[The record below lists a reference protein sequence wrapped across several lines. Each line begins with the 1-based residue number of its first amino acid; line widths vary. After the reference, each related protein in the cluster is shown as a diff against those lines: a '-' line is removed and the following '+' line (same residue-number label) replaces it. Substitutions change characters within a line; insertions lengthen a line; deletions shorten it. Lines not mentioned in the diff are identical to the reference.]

1 MKRKITQIGRL
12 FAAAALFFGASSWAS
27 AQETVTATW
36 ALTEG
41 GVQAATFSAENVLEG
56 TMSAVSPFDFVGTE
70 NWRDAENAYL
80 DPEVL
85 FTQVSP
91 SEKASA
97 PQAAI
102 SFTLTPVEGVTF
114 IPTKLTVNAG
124 RFGSDSGNQLDV
136 YVKTSAGS
144 VKLNDAVIE
153 PLRSQKAMYTEVAL
167 DIKDIAVKGEPVI
180 IEFWFKCDATKKVG
194 LNNLVITGTY
204 TQEAPAAAP
213 KVAYLC
219 GATETTE
226 GVYNAL
232 VAAGMDVIALNYD
245 DKTLTGELEA
255 DGLAGYDLVVLAG
268 KTGSSSALAA
278 SFDKIVGK
286 VPVLSTKA
294 FWYAKTSPAGTNG
307 DNPGTAETPSLSIDR
322 VDLYAEHDIFA
333 GIDGNNIGVFN
344 ASDAITTGRYMQS
357 NGQFADNTPAQTTIA
372 TVGGQ
377 DAIAEA
383 WVDGKGFVMIP
394 FDANDATCAAD
405 GLTEAGAKL
414 FVNAA
419 NYLIAGK
426 QYEVPYVG
434 TCPKPVITTTRI
446 DQTVKYTL
454 SITAT
459 AEPAID
465 GLKIYYTIDGSEPT
479 AETGTLY
486 DAETP
491 VELVND
497 CTVKAIACADK
508 YRNSEVAEYAFVNEA
523 MTKLATPVIATAQN
537 EKDVTVTITS
547 TNEGVEPTAYAIYYT
562 IDGTEP
568 TANSKVYTEPFTF
581 AGGSATVK
589 AIAIG
594 EGYKNSDVAT
604 QQITNTGYVA
614 REKTLYQSDFNMLP
628 TSWGYYD
635 PESCDE
641 QYSGKGIA
649 ADPNASWDKNITFI
663 DKGKSGSG
671 KWHDWA
677 FESSKCRVF
686 LPIQQALGGVGS
698 AYGPATEAD
707 AGATQGALAY
717 TDESGTSVTFTYTKQ
732 LEAPFDIIMYLGTGS
747 TSGTL
752 KCAVQVSDDMTEW
765 ETIENISQPVDKM
778 IHKQVLSY
786 DGTGKKYIRLDFAGS
801 SKNSN
806 GMLFDFIVKGIGQD
820 ELTLLSM
827 SPTAGTKE
835 EPKEIDK
842 AQTVF
847 TATFNL
853 NAVIGDAVAYFGA
866 PVEGEAYTKNCEIVA
881 EGNKVTITRPEADKE
896 LAAGN
901 YVLYLSGVKDEQ
913 GAALK
918 TPITAYYYVKAQLP
932 TPTLAEPKQEDTYV
946 SVVVNPLAEEYT
958 DYNFYYTTDGS
969 TPTTSSFLYDGTSI
983 KFYGESATIK
993 VIAAGEKYIASG
1005 VAETAVVNENYMARE
1020 KVVYT
1025 NDFHT
1030 PHSEWFYL
1038 VDFTYDEA
1046 DTTKAVNAVV
1056 KDGAVWPEGIT
1067 YSEWSEKDHFRV
1079 HIFPK
1084 GNEYTGYRQYAGW
1097 SFYGE
1102 SGRRMFLQ
1110 DNKGLALLGSSGK
1123 ASVAPDSMFVG
1134 PFDIDIQVS
1143 GAKSAAKVQIFVGD
1157 ELEGNSWELIGEATA
1172 PAGEKATITGSYN
1185 GTDKKYVRVETTTS
1199 EIYFDKFIVKA
1210 PGYGELKLQ
1219 SVSPAGGAYD
1229 APAVLE
1235 ETADT
1240 FVLTFNNPLATEQDA
1255 DLVVFFAAPA
1265 LPVHNCTY
1273 TIEGNTMTVTRPD
1286 ATTPL
1291 AAGTYQFIVKGVKDV
1306 AGQVLGSQLNT
1317 FYKVEG
1323 SSSSVNAPEVE
1334 KTVVSTVIYSISGA
1348 VQSELAP
1355 GLNFV
1360 RTTYSDGTVEV
1371 EKVIKK

>member
-1 MKRKITQIGRL
+1 M
-12 FAAAALFFGASSWAS
+12 
-27 AQETVTATW
+27 
-36 ALTEG
+36 
-41 GVQAATFSAENVLEG
+41 
-56 TMSAVSPFDFVGTE
+56 
-70 NWRDAENAYL
+70 
-80 DPEVL
+80 
-85 FTQVSP
+85 
-91 SEKASA
+91 
-97 PQAAI
+97 
-102 SFTLTPVEGVTF
+102 
-114 IPTKLTVNAG
+114 
-124 RFGSDSGNQLDV
+124 
-136 YVKTSAGS
+136 
-144 VKLNDAVIE
+144 
-153 PLRSQKAMYTEVAL
+153 
-167 DIKDIAVKGEPVI
+167 
-180 IEFWFKCDATKKVG
+180 
-194 LNNLVITGTY
+194 
-204 TQEAPAAAP
+204 
-213 KVAYLC
+213 
-219 GATETTE
+219 
-226 GVYNAL
+226 
-232 VAAGMDVIALNYD
+232 
-245 DKTLTGELEA
+245 
-255 DGLAGYDLVVLAG
+255 
-268 KTGSSSALAA
+268 
-278 SFDKIVGK
+278 
-286 VPVLSTKA
+286 
-294 FWYAKTSPAGTNG
+294 
-307 DNPGTAETPSLSIDR
+307 
-322 VDLYAEHDIFA
+322 
-333 GIDGNNIGVFN
+333 
-344 ASDAITTGRYMQS
+344 
-357 NGQFADNTPAQTTIA
+357 
-372 TVGGQ
+372 
-377 DAIAEA
+377 
-383 WVDGKGFVMIP
+383 
-394 FDANDATCAAD
+394 
-405 GLTEAGAKL
+405 
-414 FVNAA
+414 
-419 NYLIAGK
+419 
-426 QYEVPYVG
+426 
-434 TCPKPVITTTRI
+434 
-446 DQTVKYTL
+446 
-454 SITAT
+454 
-459 AEPAID
+459 
-465 GLKIYYTIDGSEPT
+465 
-479 AETGTLY
+479 
-486 DAETP
+486 
-491 VELVND
+491 
-497 CTVKAIACADK
+497 
-508 YRNSEVAEYAFVNEA
+508 
-523 MTKLATPVIATAQN
+523 
-537 EKDVTVTITS
+537 
-547 TNEGVEPTAYAIYYT
+547 
-562 IDGTEP
+562 
-568 TANSKVYTEPFTF
+568 
-581 AGGSATVK
+581 
-589 AIAIG
+589 
-594 EGYKNSDVAT
+594 
-604 QQITNTGYVA
+604 
-614 REKTLYQSDFNMLP
+614 
-628 TSWGYYD
+628 
-635 PESCDE
+635 
-641 QYSGKGIA
+641 
-649 ADPNASWDKNITFI
+649 
-663 DKGKSGSG
+663 
-671 KWHDWA
+671 
-677 FESSKCRVF
+677 
-686 LPIQQALGGVGS
+686 
-698 AYGPATEAD
+698 
-707 AGATQGALAY
+707 
-717 TDESGTSVTFTYTKQ
+717 
-732 LEAPFDIIMYLGTGS
+732 
-747 TSGTL
+747 
-752 KCAVQVSDDMTEW
+752 
-765 ETIENISQPVDKM
+765 
-778 IHKQVLSY
+778 
-786 DGTGKKYIRLDFAGS
+786 
-801 SKNSN
+801 
-806 GMLFDFIVKGIGQD
+806 
-820 ELTLLSM
+820 
-827 SPTAGTKE
+827 
-835 EPKEIDK
+835 
-842 AQTVF
+842 
-847 TATFNL
+847 
-853 NAVIGDAVAYFGA
+853 
-866 PVEGEAYTKNCEIVA
+866 
-881 EGNKVTITRPEADKE
+881 
-896 LAAGN
+896 
-901 YVLYLSGVKDEQ
+901 
-913 GAALK
+913 
-918 TPITAYYYVKAQLP
+918 
-932 TPTLAEPKQEDTYV
+932 

-1255 DLVVFFAAPA
+1255 DLVVFFAASA